1 MLPVVDND
9 DTPINTGLSTDNRGT
24 VQSIPDN
31 GHDSV
36 GNGSLPLIIAIPA
49 CVAIVL
55 VTLAIFIL
63 KKRKQCNNNTNA
75 RRNTRFNAV
84 PTQERVENNFTPPV
98 QYPHILPPKGPSN
111 RSMDKMSN
119 KHSADFYSDISSV
132 SRCHHH
138 QQPPPPQQQPQ
149 GHSNH
154 QYGY

>member
-1 MLPVVDND
+1 MGMNPSSAIKPGLPGIPSG
-9 DTPINTGLSTDNRGT
+9 TAQGAGGSEST
-24 VQSIPDN
+24 SEEE
-31 GHDSV
+31 V

-63 KKRKQCNNNTNA
+63 KKRKRCNNNSNA

-84 PTQERVENNFTPPV
+84 PTQERENFTPAV
-98 QYPHILPPKGPSN
+98 QYPHILPPKGPPN
-111 RSMDKMSN
+111 RSVDKAST
-119 KHSADFYSDISSV
+119 KHSSDFYSDISSV

-138 QQPPPPQQQPQ
+138 PQQQQ